1 MMMNSRNWLPHAKRG
16 WMLAGVVVI
25 AAILLFLAAPPA
37 HGAPCPHS
45 QQGERPSTAQHEAV
59 PDCCRGSRVVV
70 PQCGRKSMA
79 AGALAAGPLP
89 CGASSFYTAFVPLRP
104 RAAGITLPWTSYY
117 ERSMRVLR

>member
-1 MMMNSRNWLPHAKRG
+1 AEAPRSRGTPVDWRQRPDGAGADHGIVGSWHMMMNSRNWLPRAKRG
-16 WMLAGVVVI
+16 WMLAGIAVI

-45 QQGERPSTAQHEAV
+45 QQGERTGTAQHEAV

-79 AGALAAGPLP
+79 AGTLAAGPLP
-89 CGASSFYTAFVPLRP
+89 R
-104 RAAGITLPWTSYY
+104 
-117 ERSMRVLR
+117 